1 VPEAEEA
8 CVVERRR
15 STGTGSRIFS
25 RTTANTEKYVDLVCE
40 GGGVK
45 GIGLVGAISVL
56 EERGYQPQNIAGT
69 SAGAIVATL
78 LASGYS
84 AADLKEIILD
94 LDFNRFKDPTW
105 EMRIPLAGSLL
116 SILAHQG
123 LYKGDYFHEL
133 MRHYLEAKGVHTFRD
148 LIHPDPTDDP
158 RYRYKVQVIASDV
171 TGREL
176 LVLPRDAPKLGIDPD
191 DLKVADAVRMSMS
204 IPVFFTPVRV
214 RKHLIVDGGM
224 LSNFPVWL
232 FDSDGLPA
240 WPTFGLKL
248 VEPDPRTP
256 ISERLPDDLQPHSGI
271 GALVDYAKGLVA
283 TMTEFYDRLYL
294 EKDTFVRTIAI
305 PTLGISSTEF
315 NLSRAQA
322 LQLYEAGRTAAEQ
335 FLSTWNFAGYIA
347 EFCDGKSHSRRA
359 DVVAEINRVASQSGA
374 ASPPASGPSPAG

>member
-1 VPEAEEA
+1 M
-8 CVVERRR
+8 VEQLNGVT
-15 STGTGSRIFS
+15 SGKE
-25 RTTANTEKYVDLVCE
+25 NYVDLVCE

-56 EERGYQPQNIAGT
+56 EEQGYQPQNVAGT

-78 LASGYS
+78 LAAGYS

-116 SILAHQG
+116 SILKNQG
-123 LYKGDYFHEL
+123 LYKGDYFHGL

-148 LIHPDPTDDP
+148 LVHPDPTDDP

-171 TGREL
+171 TGRQL
-176 LVLPRDAPKLGIDPD
+176 LVLPRDAAQLGIDVD

-214 RKHLIVDGGM
+214 HNRKSAQTHLIVDGGM
-224 LSNFPVWL
+224 LANFPVWL
-232 FDSDGLPA
+232 FDSDGVPD

-256 ISERLPDDLQPHSGI
+256 ISERLPSDGRAHGGI
-271 GALVDYAKGLVA
+271 GAVVDFAKSLVA

-294 EKDTFVRTIAI
+294 EKDTFVRTIPI

-315 NLSRAQA
+315 DLSRDQA
-322 LQLYEAGRTAAEQ
+322 LQLYQAGRTAAEQ
-335 FLSTWNFAGYIA
+335 FLETWNFAGYVA
-347 EFCDGKSHSRRA
+347 EFRKGKDHSRRA
-359 DVVAEINRVASQSGA
+359 EVATEINQAAAVAQGSA
-374 ASPPASGPSPAG
+374 KMAEPAPPEVVPG